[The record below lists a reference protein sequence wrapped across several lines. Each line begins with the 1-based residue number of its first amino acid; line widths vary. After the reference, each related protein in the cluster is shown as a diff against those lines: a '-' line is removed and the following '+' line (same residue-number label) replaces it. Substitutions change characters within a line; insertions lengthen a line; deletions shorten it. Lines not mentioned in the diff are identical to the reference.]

1 MGFDLMQSRN
11 TYNETCKWW
20 TRNEDDEYT
29 SDELVMKRVPSGH
42 FQAKEINPESKQNRI
57 VGNAFMFDRTN
68 ITIKSPDNLEK
79 IKNNDIV
86 LFRGEKWIVSSVQK
100 TKARAQRTFFALD
113 KHISHYWY
121 LELRK

>member
-1 MGFDLMQSRN
+1 MAFDLFQSRN
-11 TYNETCKWW
+11 TYTETCKWW

-29 SDELVMKRVPSGH
+29 SDELIMNRVASGH

-57 VGNAFMFDRTN
+57 VGNAFMFDKTT
-68 ITIKSPDNLEK
+68 ITIKSPDNLGR

-86 LFRGEKWIVSSVQK
+86 QFRGEKWIVVSVQK

-113 KHISHYWY
+113 KNVSHFWY
-121 LELRK
+121 IELRK

>member
-11 TYNETCKWW
+11 TYNEHCKWW
-20 TRNEDDEYT
+20 ARNEADMYT
-29 SDELVMKRVPSGH
+29 SDELIMNRVPSGH
-42 FQAKEINPESKQNRI
+42 FQAKEINPELKQNRI
-57 VGNAFMFDRTN
+57 VGNTFMFDRTN
-68 ITIKSPDNLEK
+68 ITIKSPDNLEN
-79 IKNNDIV
+79 IKNNDLI

-113 KHISHYWY
+113 KNVSHYWY

>member
-42 FQAKEINPESKQNRI
+42 FQAKEINPESRQNRI
-57 VGNAFMFDRTN
+57 IGNAFMFDRTN

-113 KHISHYWY
+113 KNVSHYWY

>member
-57 VGNAFMFDRTN
+57 IGNAFMFDRTN
-68 ITIKSPDNLEK
+68 ITIKSPDNLEN

-113 KHISHYWY
+113 KNVSHYWY
-121 LELRK
+121 IELRK

>member
-1 MGFDLMQSRN
+1 MAFDLMQSRN

-20 TRNEDDEYT
+20 ARNEDDEYT
-29 SDELVMKRVPSGH
+29 SDELIMNRVPSGT

-57 VGNAFMFDRTN
+57 IGNAFMFDRTN
-68 ITIKSPDNLEK
+68 ITIKSPDELGD

-86 LFRGEKWIVSSVQK
+86 EFRGEKWIISSVQK

-113 KHISHYWY
+113 KNVSHYWY
-121 LELRK
+121 IELRK